1 MRIALDAMGGDN
13 APKVEVAGAVRA
25 LKELKD
31 VIIILVGDSNRIKKL
46 LDDDKDAKK
55 VRDRIEI
62 EDAKETVSMSEAP
75 AQAYKTKPESSI
87 AIAAK
92 TVKEGRAE
100 ALISAGNTGAVVVFS
115 LLGVGRI
122 PGVLRPAILTTM
134 PSEEGVTAVIDSGA
148 NVDCKPVHLA
158 QFAVMGNM
166 YSKYILGVENPR
178 VGLISVGAEEEKGNE
193 LTVATGSLIKKLNLN
208 FIGNAE
214 GHDVTNGNA
223 DVIVCDGFVGNVILK
238 TAEGIAHLLFSMI
251 KKSVK
256 KSFLLAKIGAFLI
269 KGIFRSVI
277 KSSDPNEHGGA
288 PLLGIKKPV
297 IICHGR
303 SNEKGIMNAIKV
315 AEKFIK
321 RHINDEIEAA
331 VKNME
336 DGKNE

>member
-1 MRIALDAMGGDN
+1 MRIVLDAMGGDN
-13 APKVEVAGAVRA
+13 APQVEVAGAVRA
-25 LKELKD
+25 LKESKD
-31 VIIILVGDSNRIKKL
+31 LIIILVGDSNRIKEL
-46 LDDDKDAKK
+46 LDDNKDAKN

-87 AIAAK
+87 AISTK
-92 TVKEGRAE
+92 ILKEGRAE

-115 LLGVGRI
+115 LFGIGRI
-122 PGVLRPAILTTM
+122 PGVLRPAILTVM
-134 PSEEGVTAVIDSGA
+134 PSEAGVTAVIDSGA
-148 NVDCKPVHLA
+148 NVDCRPVHLA

-166 YSKYILGVENPR
+166 YSKYILGEENPR

-193 LTVATGSLIKKLNLN
+193 LTAVTRAFIKKLNLN
-208 FIGNAE
+208 FIGNVE

-238 TAEGIAHLLFSMI
+238 TAEGIGQLLLSMI

-256 KSFLLAKIGAFLI
+256 KSFVLAKLGAFLI
-269 KGIFRSVI
+269 KGVFKSVF
-277 KSSDPNEHGGA
+277 KSSDPNEYGGA
-288 PLLGIKKPV
+288 PLLGIRKPV

-303 SNEKGIMNAIKV
+303 SNERGIMNAIKV
-315 AEKFIK
+315 GEKFIK

-336 DGKNE
+336 DGKK